1 MDNEHVS
8 PFYDY
13 LAGAI
18 AGSVG
23 VVTGHPFD
31 TVKVQL
37 QIRQANLEVVSLREC
52 FQAVKNQ
59 NLAKGF
65 FRGLSWPM
73 LSYGAIN
80 SVFFGVY
87 GSTMKYLDADI
98 SGRTP
103 PDYAKI
109 CMAGGLGGTCQ
120 LVLAVPIDVIKVVL
134 QSQIPHGTTKYQG
147 KYYKGPIE
155 GTRDILRSRGLVGMY
170 RGLPTQALRDIPAS
184 IAYFLIYEFLIYHG
198 VKNFPNIPSTLQSF
212 VFGGVAG
219 VVSWALI
226 MPFDV
231 MKSRIQADSDRK
243 LYSGFWDCVVKSY
256 RSNGIKIFFRGLSM
270 TSLRA
275 FPVNGM
281 TLMTHMELLK
291 LFGEKKHQ
299 Q

>member
-1 MDNEHVS
+1 M
-8 PFYDY
+8 
-13 LAGAI
+13 
-18 AGSVG
+18 
-23 VVTGHPFD
+23 
-31 TVKVQL
+31 
-37 QIRQANLEVVSLREC
+37 
-52 FQAVKNQ
+52 
-59 NLAKGF
+59 
-65 FRGLSWPM
+65 
-73 LSYGAIN
+73 
-80 SVFFGVY
+80 
-87 GSTMKYLDADI
+87 
-98 SGRTP
+98 
-103 PDYAKI
+103 
-109 CMAGGLGGTCQ
+109 
-120 LVLAVPIDVIKVVL
+120 
-134 QSQIPHGTTKYQG
+134 
-147 KYYKGPIE
+147 
-155 GTRDILRSRGLVGMY
+155 VGMY

-198 VKNFPNIPSTLQSF
+198 VKNFSNVSATLQSF

-256 RSNGIKIFFRGLSM
+256 RSNGVKIFFRGLSM

>member
-1 MDNEHVS
+1 MENEHVS
-8 PFYDY
+8 PLYDY
-13 LAGAI
+13 AAGAI

-23 VVTGHPFD
+23 VVVGHPFD

-37 QIRQANLEVVSLREC
+37 QIRQASLETVSLREC
-52 FQAVKNQ
+52 YQAVKSQ

-73 LSYGAIN
+73 LSYGIIN

-87 GSTMKYLDADI
+87 GSTMKLLHADI
-98 SGRTP
+98 SGKTP
-103 PDYAKI
+103 PDFTKI
-109 CMAGGLGGTCQ
+109 CLAGSLGGLCQ
-120 LVLAVPIDVIKVVL
+120 LIPAVPIDVIKVVL
-134 QSQIPHGTTKYQG
+134 QSQIPHGTSGSPG
-147 KYYKGPIE
+147 KYYRGPLE
-155 GTRDILRSRGLVGMY
+155 GTRDILRSRGFLGMY

-184 IAYFLIYEFLIYHG
+184 VTYFLVYEFLIYHG
-198 VKNFPNIPSTLQSF
+198 VKSFPTVSSMLQSF
-212 VFGGVAG
+212 IYGGVAG

-243 LYSGFWDCVVKSY
+243 LYSGFLDCVIKSY
-256 RSNGIKIFFRGLSM
+256 KSNGIKIFFRGLSM

-281 TLMTHMELLK
+281 TLMTHIELMK